1 MRRIAVGSALLMLLI
16 SGSVSLSRSPA
27 EAAPAHAAAS
37 TANGAADGSGPAVWK
52 RYDVK
57 VERGAWQQVGVHT
70 LPKGS
75 TWTVSLQM
83 TLNLDSAT
91 GSEIRGQNTSIGW
104 VRKGWGGQ
112 SRAGSQDSTGA
123 SDNAIAVDNDARYQ
137 HLAEHSLS
145 GGGPLEFRVKVG
157 GHGTVNASLLVFK
170 VIKGTPS
177 SSCPPLIP
185 VCAVLG
191 IGAGLVEDAGGMVES
206 AAQTMLGVVANSFLQ
221 AYLLLFRYSTTW
233 WLDLSMTPQALVGAV
248 DSGFRGTVMFVAAFV
263 MVLGLL
269 SAAIQTVWRRDGS
282 VVADTAA
289 GLFKAILVI
298 FGAWSVLGV
307 LWTLADQL
315 TAALA
320 PSAQNI
326 DVDPVLGLSTALA
339 SATTGLPVL
348 VIIISAIG
356 FIASLGMALLM
367 VFRLA
372 SAVILFLLLPI
383 AAAGAPGTSTR
394 GWLPKVTGWLLAL
407 IFLRPTVAAIYRI
420 GFEFMAGGNDPANA
434 TLIQQMGQAGDPDS
448 IPAAAAD
455 GLMTML
461 VGVMT
466 LLVATFALPVL
477 LRLFSW
483 MFGSPAGVGGA
494 GLALASLGAQG
505 ALMRRSSNA
514 ASQSAQLDDALAPQ
528 PGPPAPGGGGSQ
540 AGAGLP
546 TGPSGS
552 GPVSGAA
559 ASSAGGGS
567 AAAAGTATGAGAGAG
582 AAGGAAAGAAGG
594 PPGMVAGAVI
604 AGGVMQLAGAARSA
618 AEQSAGEGQE
628 T

>member
-1 MRRIAVGSALLMLLI
+1 VRRGATALGLLVLLLTGSAVAGGLA
-16 SGSVSLSRSPA
+16 G
-27 EAAPAHAAAS
+27 APAAA
-37 TANGAADGSGPAVWK
+37 AADGTASSGPAVWK

-57 VERGAWQQVGVHT
+57 ITRGSWQRVGLHT
-70 LPKGS
+70 LPEGS

-83 TLNLDSAT
+83 TLDLNSAT

-104 VRKGWGGQ
+104 LRLGWGGQ
-112 SRAGSQDSTGA
+112 SHDGSGDSTGA

-137 HLAEHSLS
+137 QLAEHSLS

-177 SSCPPLIP
+177 TSCPPPIP

-191 IGAGLVEDAGGMVES
+191 IGAGLVDDAGGMVES
-206 AAQTMLGVVANSFLQ
+206 AAQTMLGVVAKSFLE
-221 AYLLLFRYSTTW
+221 AYLLMFRYSTTW
-233 WLDLSMTPQALVGAV
+233 WLDLSMSPQALVGAV
-248 DSGFRGTVMFVAAFV
+248 DAGFRGTVMYVAAFV
-263 MVLGLL
+263 MAIGLI
-269 SAAIQTVWRRDGS
+269 SAGIQTAWRRDGS
-282 VVADTAA
+282 VVGDTAA
-289 GLFKAILVI
+289 GLFKAVLVI

-307 LWTLADQL
+307 LWTLSDQL

-320 PSAQNI
+320 PSASNI
-326 DVDPVLGLSTALA
+326 DVDPVLGLGTALA
-339 SATTGLPVL
+339 SAATGLPVL

-356 FIASLGMALLM
+356 FVVSLGMALLM

-372 SAVILFLLLPI
+372 SAVVLALLLPI

-434 TLIQQMGQAGDPDS
+434 TLIQQMGQTGDPDS
-448 IPAAAAD
+448 IPSAAAD

-494 GLALASLGAQG
+494 GLALASIGAQG
-505 ALMRRSSNA
+505 ALMRRSTSA
-514 ASQSAQLDDALAPQ
+514 ANQSAQLEDALAPRT
-528 PGPPAPGGGGSQ
+528 GPPGPGGGGGS
-540 AGAGLP
+540 GATSGMP
-546 TGPSGS
+546 TGPTGT
-552 GPVSGAA
+552 GPTGGVAASTAGTGGAA
-559 ASSAGGGS
+559 GGTAASGGAGV
-567 AAAAGTATGAGAGAG
+567 AAGGAGA
-582 AAGGAAAGAAGG
+582 AAGGAAAGAAAG
-594 PPGMVAGAVI
+594 PPGMAAGAAV
-604 AGGVMQLAGAARSA
+604 AGGVMQLAAAARSIA
-618 AEQSAGEGQE
+618 DQVAKDGEDQ
-628 T
+628 